1 MASVVIQISKKL
13 PEEELFEVLKGVC
26 EQVGKKYSDFSQVN
40 KDKLKEETIS
50 NLTALLENEQEI
62 KERFTLVGY
71 IFIDNLLDIVQAL
84 ETNDKSLQSMQ
95 ALSTLY
101 TIAHEGYS
109 RFRIFKSITLIA
121 RREPSLL
128 TLIQPHLQKVEK
140 FVASWKSV
148 PIPELSEFIQS
159 LLNLNISDKKRA
171 TLIFQLLIEG
181 GLEGEASDQVIA
193 KLIQSTTEF
202 EVSDLI
208 TFPGFQKSS
217 EVVKRL
223 VEIISEKTVDE
234 IVVYWDKHVDV
245 LQNKGFSKEK
255 VIEVG
260 RIAGIVKLAS
270 ENNKVSFNDL
280 ATRLGVREN
289 EVDQWVVRAISGGL
303 VKGKIDTIGKIIT
316 FDFER
321 VQGTKKSALEML
333 NKLEEALTS

>member
-1 MASVVIQISKKL
+1 
-13 PEEELFEVLKGVC
+13 
-26 EQVGKKYSDFSQVN
+26 
-40 KDKLKEETIS
+40 
-50 NLTALLENEQEI
+50 
-62 KERFTLVGY
+62 
-71 IFIDNLLDIVQAL
+71 
-84 ETNDKSLQSMQ
+84 
-95 ALSTLY
+95 
-101 TIAHEGYS
+101 
-109 RFRIFKSITLIA
+109 
-121 RREPSLL
+121 
-128 TLIQPHLQKVEK
+128 
-140 FVASWKSV
+140 
-148 PIPELSEFIQS
+148 
-159 LLNLNISDKKRA
+159 
-171 TLIFQLLIEG
+171 
-181 GLEGEASDQVIA
+181 
-193 KLIQSTTEF
+193 
-202 EVSDLI
+202 
-208 TFPGFQKSS
+208 
-217 EVVKRL
+217 VVKRL

-270 ENNKVSFNDL
+270 ENNKVNFNDL